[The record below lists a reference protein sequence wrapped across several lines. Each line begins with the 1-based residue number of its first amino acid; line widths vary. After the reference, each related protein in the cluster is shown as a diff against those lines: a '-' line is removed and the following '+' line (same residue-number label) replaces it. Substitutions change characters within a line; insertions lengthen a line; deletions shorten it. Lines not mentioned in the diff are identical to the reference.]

1 MKSPKEVWSQAVEL
15 VSKMTLQERASLMS
29 GSSFWHLQPIE
40 RFGLDAIM
48 VADGPHGLRKAD
60 MAVDQAGL
68 NASVPATC
76 FPTAVT
82 LASSWDIDLLQEV
95 GAAIGRECQAED
107 VAVLLG
113 PGVNIKR
120 NPLCGRN
127 FEYYS
132 EDPFLSGKLAAK
144 FIQGVQSTGIGTS
157 LKHFAANNQESRR
170 MVVDTLVDR
179 RTLFELYLP
188 AFEIAVKE
196 AQPWTVM
203 CAYNKLNGTF
213 CSEHRPLLNDILRD
227 RWGFEGLVVTDWGA
241 INDRPKAVS
250 AGLELEMPSSGGVN
264 DDAIARAVEQN
275 ALAEEDLDRAAQRV
289 SALML
294 AAQNNSERSKVDFD
308 AHHDLARKC
317 AAEGAVLLKNQD
329 RCLPFKT
336 ARSLAVIGAFAETP
350 RIQGAGS
357 SQVNATRIE
366 KPLEVFRK
374 MIGAKVTYAPGF
386 DPELAED
393 NPGLI
398 EEAVAVAEKAE
409 QVLILAGLP
418 PLFEAE
424 GFDRTTL
431 KQPAQID
438 RLIEAVSAA
447 NPNCAVILSNGSPIE
462 MPWLDQVPAVL
473 ETYLGG
479 QAGAEAMADL
489 VFGKQSPSGK
499 LAETFPLSLE
509 DVPSQPNFANH
520 PRQIVY
526 REGLNVGYRAYGGAQ
541 DRVLFPFGHGLSY
554 TEFSYDKL
562 KVSGQYNAANPLVQ
576 VTLEVTNS
584 GACSGAEIIQLYVRD
599 CEASVYRPDR
609 ELKGFQKLSLA
620 SSETK
625 TCSFELDAR
634 AFAYF
639 DLEADDWQIE
649 PGTFEL
655 LIGAS
660 CCDIRLSSSVEI
672 TGEESPAYPPKAQ
685 QPYYIMD
692 DEALADLGL
701 HMTPPDP
708 IRPYSVQT
716 ALEDIKDHWL
726 GKRLVAKVMEMM
738 REHTGGQTPSPVVQ
752 KMQEAIVFSMR
763 LSTLRNMSGGA
774 ITQKRLDILIHVLN
788 GAWLGAVTRL
798 FRR

>member
-1 MKSPKEVWSQAVEL
+1 MKSPRDLKKNAAEL
-15 VSKMTLQERASLMS
+15 VSEMTLKERASLVS
-29 GSSFWHLQPIE
+29 GSSFWHLQPLA
-40 RFGLDAIM
+40 RLGLDAVM

-60 MAVDQAGL
+60 MKVDQAGL

-82 LASSWDIDLLQEV
+82 LASSWNIELMQEV
-95 GAAIGRECQAED
+95 GIAIGRECQAED

-144 FIQGVQSTGIGTS
+144 FIQGVQSTGTGTS
-157 LKHFAANNQESRR
+157 LKHFAANNQESHR

-213 CSEHRPLLNDILRD
+213 CSEHEPLLTSILRE

-241 INDRPKAVS
+241 INDRAKAVS

-264 DDAIARAVEQN
+264 DDAVALAVEQN
-275 ALAEEDLDRAAQRV
+275 ALAAEDLERAAQRV

-294 AAQNNSERSKVDFD
+294 AAQSNSKSYKVDFD
-308 AHHDLARKC
+308 AHHDLARKG
-317 AAEGAVLLKNQD
+317 AAEGAVLLKNQNG
-329 RCLPFKT
+329 CLPFDTK
-336 ARSLAVIGAFAETP
+336 RSLAVIGAFAETP

-357 SQVNATRIE
+357 SQVNPTRIE
-366 KPLEVFRK
+366 KTLEVLRK
-374 MIGAKVTYAPGF
+374 MNGAKITYAPGF
-386 DPELAED
+386 DPELADD

-398 EEAVAVAEKAE
+398 KEAVEAAEKAG

-438 RLIEAVSAA
+438 RLIEAVSKA

-462 MPWLDQVPAVL
+462 MPWLDQVSAVL
-473 ETYLGG
+473 EAYLGG
-479 QAGAEAMADL
+479 QAGAEAMVDL
-489 VFGKQSPSGK
+489 VFGKLSPSGK
-499 LAETFPLSLE
+499 LAETFPLSLA

-541 DRVLFPFGHGLSY
+541 DGVLFPFGHGLSY
-554 TEFSYDKL
+554 TEFSYDNL

-576 VTLEVTNS
+576 VTLEITNI

-620 SSETK
+620 SGETK
-625 TCSFELDAR
+625 TCRFELDAR

-639 DLEADDWQIE
+639 DLETDDWQIE
-649 PGTFEL
+649 PGEFEL

-672 TGEESPAYPPKAQ
+672 ISEADPSYSPKAQ

-692 DEALADLGL
+692 DAALSDLGL
-701 HMTPPDP
+701 QMTPPDP

-716 ALEDIKDHWL
+716 TLEDIKHHWL
-726 GKRLVAKVMEMM
+726 GKRLIAKVNEMM

-752 KMQEAIVFSMR
+752 KMQEAIVCSMR
-763 LSTLRNMSGGA
+763 LSTLRNMSNGA
-774 ITQKRLDILIHVLN
+774 VKPKHLDLLIHVLN
-788 GAWLGAVTRL
+788 GAWLRAVARL
-798 FRR
+798 LRR